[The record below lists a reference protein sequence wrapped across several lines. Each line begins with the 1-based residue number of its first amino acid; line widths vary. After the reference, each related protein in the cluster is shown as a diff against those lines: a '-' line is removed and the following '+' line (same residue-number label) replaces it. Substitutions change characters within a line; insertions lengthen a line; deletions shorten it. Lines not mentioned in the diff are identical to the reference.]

1 MTRLEKQQGLL
12 YGAEHTKKDRRAL
25 VCFSRRT
32 SPSNTLRR
40 SLPALRASLNRFLP
54 CRACSYAHPLSR
66 RPPHLESWECVSG
79 FLKAY
84 QQVVTD
90 RVETLVGE
98 TSKLYAAPGDR
109 KIREVAMNSGM
120 KRAFEVK
127 H

>member
-1 MTRLEKQQGLL
+1 M
-12 YGAEHTKKDRRAL
+12 
-25 VCFSRRT
+25 
-32 SPSNTLRR
+32 
-40 SLPALRASLNRFLP
+40 
-54 CRACSYAHPLSR
+54 SR
-66 RPPHLESWECVSG
+66 RPPYLESWECVSG
-79 FLKAY
+79 FLKAH

-109 KIREVAMNSGM
+109 KIREVAMNSGL